1 MRKNKTSYYPKFI
14 FLIAAIALLFLGF
27 MEGDKRGNSTNK
39 QYTLNKTQTSGKQG
53 DAYRFFINNINMPMN
68 RIGTMAA
75 VNIPPE
81 GSEAGF
87 GNGTFLFSG
96 GFFLSGLTN
105 GNLWAFAQATASLI
119 ENMTPGTVESGPNDP
134 DAVLYV
140 VNREDEP
147 FGFSW
152 QDWKDAVD
160 KFDADFYDGNGD
172 GEYNPVDLNGN
183 GVWDPDE
190 DMPDLLGDETVWCVY
205 TDGQPGAQ
213 RLRFAGVN
221 PQGIEIRQTV
231 FGFASKGALGNMIFI
246 RYRIRNSGLV
256 ADVLDSVYF
265 GAWADPDLGVTFD
278 DDLVGVDVPRNAGF
292 TYNGGEEPDPAYGTQ
307 IPSFF
312 MDFLSGPAAYIPGE
326 TFIDNDGDG
335 IYTPGIDDPLDTAY
349 TFRGQLLG
357 IKELPGAKNL
367 DISSFVHYIQSDPL
381 RGDPNDEFEARN
393 YGLGRLKLG
402 ELLDP
407 CNDNEGGVF
416 GGVDCSTVD
425 PLFWYSGDPVTNVGW
440 INTGL
445 NDQRQMTNVGPFTLR
460 QDEEVEVL
468 VAYVVGQGTD
478 RLNSITVARNISDVA
493 QSIYDSN
500 FDFPVSVQ
508 DETPNLPTE
517 FSLSQNYPNPF
528 NPSTIIKFS
537 LPSSGYTTLKIY
549 NALGE
554 EVVVLL
560 DKELTTGTYEIEWN
574 ATDIPNGVYFYQLQ
588 TNGFLETKKMLLLK

>member
-1 MRKNKTSYYPKFI
+1 MKKLFI
-14 FLIAAIALLFLGF
+14 ILVLLVV
-27 MEGDKRGNSTNK
+27 STINLLP
-39 QYTLNKTQTSGKQG
+39 QQMG
-53 DAYRFFINNINMPMN
+53 DAYRFNINNLNIPIN
-68 RIGTMAA
+68 RIGTIAA

-81 GSEAGF
+81 GPGGRF
-87 GNGTFLFSG
+87 GNGTFLFSA
-96 GFFLSGLTN
+96 GFMISGFTN
-105 GNLWAFAQATASLI
+105 DTLWAFAQATASLI
-119 ENMTPGTVESGPNDP
+119 ENMIPGTVESGPNDP
-134 DAVLYV
+134 DAVIYV

-147 FGFSW
+147 FGLSW
-152 QDWKDAVD
+152 QDWKTAVD

-172 GEYNPVDLNGN
+172 GEYNPIDLNGN

-190 DMPDLLGDETVWCVY
+190 DAPDLLGDETAWCVY
-205 TDGQPGAQ
+205 WDGQPGAQ
-213 RLRFAGVN
+213 RLRFAGVD
-221 PQGIEIRQTV
+221 PQGIEIRQTM
-231 FGFASKGALGNMIFI
+231 FAITRTSEEGNIIFL
-246 RYRIRNSGLV
+246 RYRISNSGLL
-256 ADVLDSVYF
+256 AESLDSVIF
-265 GAWADPDLGVTFD
+265 SVWADADLGIEFN
-278 DDLVGVDVPRNAGF
+278 DDLVGVDVERNAGF
-292 TYNGGEEPDPAYGTQ
+292 TYNGDDDDPQYGSQ

-312 MDFLSGPAAYIPGE
+312 IDFLSGPAAYIPGE

-416 GGVDCSTVD
+416 GGVDCSTLD

-478 RLNSITVARNISDVA
+478 RLNSITVARNISDIA
-493 QSIYDSN
+493 QSIYDLN
-500 FDFPVSVQ
+500 FPIIVSVE
-508 DETPNLPTE
+508 DETQNLPTE

-537 LPSSGYTTLKIY
+537 IPSSGFATLKIY

-560 DKELTTGTYEIEWN
+560 DNEFTAGIYEVKWN
-574 ATDIPNGVYFYQLQ
+574 ATGFPSGVYFYQLK
-588 TNGFLETKKMLLLK
+588 TEGYIETKKMLLMK